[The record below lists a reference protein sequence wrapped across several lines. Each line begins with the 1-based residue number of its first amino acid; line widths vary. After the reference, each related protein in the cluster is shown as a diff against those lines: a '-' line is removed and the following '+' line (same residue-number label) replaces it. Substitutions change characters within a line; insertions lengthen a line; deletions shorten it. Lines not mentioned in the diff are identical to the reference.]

1 MSYVLGKLV
10 INILVF
16 KALTSGTN
24 LHLTEN
30 ELLRGVFE
38 MGAPIPSLS
47 SVQGNISKHQRVRF
61 NKLQCLYDY
70 YTLIG
75 QK

>member
-1 MSYVLGKLV
+1 M
-10 INILVF
+10 INVFVF

-61 NKLQCLYDY
+61 NKLQCTLRLLYIN
-70 YTLIG
+70 LITIALVG
-75 QK
+75 QI